1 MRPVPP
7 TVGKY
12 QVLEL
17 LAVGGMAELYKA
29 RAHGEHGFA
38 KLVVLKKILPHLAA
52 DPTFVQMF
60 IDEARLTAQ
69 LDHPNI
75 VHVFELG
82 TDADTPYIAM
92 QYVDGIDVL
101 ALLRE
106 CARTQIRIPP
116 QLAAL
121 IAREVLDAS
130 STPTPRSAPTASRW
144 AWSTATCRPATCWC
158 RGAATSS

>member
-75 VHVFELG
+75 VPRLRARHRRRHAVHR
-82 TDADTPYIAM
+82 DAVRRRHRRPW
-92 QYVDGIDVL
+92 
-101 ALLRE
+101 RS
-106 CARTQIRIPP
+106 CAS
-116 QLAAL
+116 
-121 IAREVLDAS
+121 ARG
-130 STPTPRSAPTASRW
+130 PRSGSHRSSR
-144 AWSTATCRPATCWC
+144 R
-158 RGAATSS
+158 